1 MSRVSVELL
10 PDAPAA
16 EVLTAIRA
24 ADDSAIDTV
33 FCVDEIYHR
42 DAWGLLAAAARETS
56 RVRLA
61 PGVAHVTL
69 RDPLL
74 VAQQLATLDELSQGR
89 AAAAF
94 SVGNLA
100 MLEQFGRDPAGL
112 HPVHRLREA
121 HRAMRSLLDTGAVE
135 LDGEF
140 FQYRGV
146 FTVARPVARRV
157 PLLLGAMS
165 GPLVLRLAGE
175 VADGVYAAC
184 SFSHEAL
191 TFLIDNVRIGAEEAG
206 RDLAQLDLC
215 VSLTAAVADDP
226 VAARRAAR
234 LKAAFY
240 LPSMPQALIERHGV
254 PFSEIEPINA
264 AFARGDVADALRRT
278 PDELA
283 DRFCVAGTP
292 EEVADRINRDFLPA
306 GFNHVSLALADAEI
320 PRAWAGIEISGPAVA
335 LRAGQADRRSGDPAR
350 HRLRG
355 SGARQVRC
363 RANAIIRSTPSS
375 PRSTARDPRRR
386 SLSRY
391 ACRQARPARQPPGGA

>member
-1 MSRVSVELL
+1 M
-10 PDAPAA
+10 
-16 EVLTAIRA
+16 
-24 ADDSAIDTV
+24 
-33 FCVDEIYHR
+33 
-42 DAWGLLAAAARETS
+42 
-56 RVRLA
+56 
-61 PGVAHVTL
+61 TL

-74 VAQQLATLDELSQGR
+74 VAQQLATLDELSRGR

-94 SVGNLA
+94 SIGNLA
-100 MLEQFGRDPAGL
+100 MLEQFGRDPAEL
-112 HPVHRLREA
+112 HPVRRLREA
-121 HRAMRSLLDTGAVE
+121 HRADAIAPRHRCGRCSTASSSGTAACSPL
-135 LDGEF
+135 
-140 FQYRGV
+140 RGPSH
-146 FTVARPVARRV
+146 TACRCCWA
-157 PLLLGAMS
+157 AMS

-191 TFLIDNVRIGAEEAG
+191 TFLMDNVRIGAEKAG
-206 RDLAQLDLC
+206 RDLAELDLC

-254 PFSEIEPINA
+254 PFGEIEPINA

-320 PRAWAGIEISGPAVA
+320 PRAWAGIEIPGLPTLSEQVR
-335 LRAGQADRRSGDPAR
+335 LIADR
-350 HRLRG
+350 
-355 SGARQVRC
+355 V
-363 RANAIIRSTPSS
+363 I
-375 PRSTARDPRRR
+375 PRIT
-386 SLSRY
+386 
-391 ACRQARPARQPPGGA
+391 G

>member
-1 MSRVSVELL
+1 VRVSVELL

-16 EVLTAIRA
+16 EVLSAIRA
-24 ADDSAIDTV
+24 ADESAIDTV

-42 DAWGLLAAAARETS
+42 DAWGLLAAAARETR

-74 VAQQLATLDELSQGR
+74 VAQQLATLDELSNGR
-89 AAAAF
+89 AGAAF

-100 MLEQFGRDPAGL
+100 MLEQFGRDAAEL
-112 HPVHRLREA
+112 HPVRRLREA

-140 FQYRGV
+140 LRYSGV
-146 FTVARPVARRV
+146 FTVARPTARRV
-157 PLLLGAMS
+157 PLLLAAMS

-184 SFSHEAL
+184 SFSREAL
-191 TFLIDNVRIGAEEAG
+191 AFLIDNVRIGAQKVG

-215 VSLTAAVADDP
+215 VSLTTAVADDP

-240 LPSMPQALIERHGV
+240 LPSMPRALIERHGV
-254 PFSEIEPINA
+254 PFSEVEPINA
-264 AFARGDVADALRRT
+264 AFARGDVADALHRT
-278 PDELA
+278 TDELA
-283 DRFCVAGTP
+283 DRFCIAGTP
-292 EEVADRINRDFLPA
+292 EEVAERITDDILPL

-320 PRAWAGIEISGPAVA
+320 PRAWAGTEIEGLPTLSEQVKLIA
-335 LRAGQADRRSGDPAR
+335 AR
-350 HRLRG
+350 VIPLI
-355 SGARQVRC
+355 AR
-363 RANAIIRSTPSS
+363 
-375 PRSTARDPRRR
+375 
-386 SLSRY
+386 
-391 ACRQARPARQPPGGA
+391 

>member
-1 MSRVSVELL
+1 VSRVSVELL

-42 DAWGLLAAAARETS
+42 DAWGLLAAAARETN

-61 PGVAHVTL
+61 LGVAHVTL

-74 VAQQLATLDELSQGR
+74 VAQQLATLDELSNGR

-100 MLEQFGRDPAGL
+100 MLAQFGHDPADL
-112 HPVHRLREA
+112 HPVRRLREA

-135 LDGEF
+135 L
-140 FQYRGV
+140 
-146 FTVARPVARRV
+146 FTAARPVASRV

-191 TFLIDNVRIGAEEAG
+191 TFLIDNVRIGAERAG

-226 VAARRAAR
+226 LAARRAAR

-254 PFSEIEPINA
+254 PFSEIKPISA

-292 EEVADRINRDFLPA
+292 EEVADRINREFLPA

-320 PRAWAGIEISGPAVA
+320 PRAWAGIEIPGLPTLSEQVR
-335 LRAGQADRRSGDPAR
+335 LIADRVIPLVSG
-350 HRLRG
+350 
-355 SGARQVRC
+355 
-363 RANAIIRSTPSS
+363 
-375 PRSTARDPRRR
+375 
-386 SLSRY
+386 
-391 ACRQARPARQPPGGA
+391 

>member
-1 MSRVSVELL
+1 MPGRCS
-10 PDAPAA
+10 
-16 EVLTAIRA
+16 
-24 ADDSAIDTV
+24 
-33 FCVDEIYHR
+33 
-42 DAWGLLAAAARETS
+42 AAAARETS

-61 PGVAHVTL
+61 LGVAHVTL

-74 VAQQLATLDELSQGR
+74 VAQQLATLDELSDGR

-100 MLEQFGRDPAGL
+100 MLAQFGRDPAEL
-112 HPVHRLREA
+112 HPLRRLREA

-146 FTVARPVARRV
+146 FTVARPGRTPRAAAVGRDERA
-157 PLLLGAMS
+157 A
-165 GPLVLRLAGE
+165 VLRLAGE

-191 TFLIDNVRIGAEEAG
+191 TFMIDNVRIGAEKAG
-206 RDLAQLDLC
+206 RDLAELDLC

-254 PFSEIEPINA
+254 PFSEIEPISA
-264 AFARGDVADALRRT
+264 AFDRGDVADALRRT

-292 EEVADRINRDFLPA
+292 EDVAERISREFLQA

-320 PRAWAGIEISGPAVA
+320 PRVWAGIDIPGLPTLSEQVRLI
-335 LRAGQADRRSGDPAR
+335 ADRVIPLVTG
-350 HRLRG
+350 
-355 SGARQVRC
+355 
-363 RANAIIRSTPSS
+363 
-375 PRSTARDPRRR
+375 
-386 SLSRY
+386 
-391 ACRQARPARQPPGGA
+391 